1 MTARPEALEL
11 RPEGTRAI
19 GPAHALRS
27 SVVRVRGTW
36 VRVHRV
42 ADGPARPGGPVFVLL
57 HGIGVSAREYVA
69 LARLLSATGQVYV
82 LDLPGHG
89 GLPRPRGAE
98 PEIADLAAVV
108 ADVLDAAEVRSAVV
122 VAHSMGA
129 QVATELL
136 VTRPDLVAGAVLV
149 SPVVDAAARRVSL
162 QAVRLVGSSLHE
174 TPRTIAITARAY
186 AACGVRWFSTITRA
200 MMRYPVELRMAQ
212 VRAPVVPMRG
222 EHDAVAPERW
232 LAALAGRLA
241 NGAGEARTV
250 PGAAHNVVVDH
261 AGAVARAAL
270 DVLARTPAGT
280 A

>member
-1 MTARPEALEL
+1 MTARPGPLEL
-11 RPEGTRAI
+11 RPQGARAI

-27 SVVRVRGTW
+27 AVVRVRGTW

-42 ADGPARPGGPVFVLL
+42 TEGPARPGGSVFVLL
-57 HGIGVSAREYVA
+57 HGLGVSAREFA
-69 LARLLSATGQVYV
+69 TLAHLLSTTGRVHI

-89 GLPRPRGAE
+89 GLPRPRGTA

-108 ADVLDAAEVRSAVV
+108 AEVLDGADVRSAVV

-136 VTRPDLVAGAVLV
+136 VTRPDLVAGAVLI
-149 SPVVDAAARRVSL
+149 SPVVDTAAHRVL
-162 QAVRLVGSSLHE
+162 IQAVRLVGSSLHE

-186 AACGVRWFSTITRA
+186 AACGVRWFSTIVRA
-200 MMRYPVELRMAQ
+200 MMRYPVEERMAR
-212 VRAPVVPMRG
+212 VRAPVVLMRG
-222 EHDAVAPERW
+222 EHDAVTPVRW
-232 LAALAGRLA
+232 LEALAGLLGD
-241 NGAGEARTV
+241 GAETRTV

-270 DVLARTPAGT
+270 DVLARTRAGT